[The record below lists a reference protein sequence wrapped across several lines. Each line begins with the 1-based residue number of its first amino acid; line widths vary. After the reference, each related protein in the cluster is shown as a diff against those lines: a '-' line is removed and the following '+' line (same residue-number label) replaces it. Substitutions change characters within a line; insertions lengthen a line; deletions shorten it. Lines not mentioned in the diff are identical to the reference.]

1 MWQDV
6 AAAAAVARVADS
18 VALQVFAN
26 KFKHISI
33 EFGGFNSNSN
43 NNNKKK
49 RRKKKKRN
57 QRQDKT

>member
-18 VALQVFAN
+18 VALQEFAN

-43 NNNKKK
+43 NSNKKK
-49 RRKKKKRN
+49 RRKKKRN